1 MGWLELLIGGAIGWF
16 VIAPMVSPIVHQGIN
31 TLQGLAGSGYTKS
44 SMTMTRHYGY
54 PAFADFRGRGIDIS
68 GRSLNKR
75 YSRMRSFPAV
85 AVSGRPVHYQK
96 MRSFN

>member
-31 TLQGLAGSGYTKS
+31 MLQGAASNIGGSSAYT
-44 SMTMTRHYGY
+44 RRQAY
-54 PAFADFRGRGIDIS
+54 PAFGDLRGRGVGIS
-68 GRSLNKR
+68 GRPAQ
-75 YSRMRSFPAV
+75 YYQHMRAFPAQ
-85 AVSGRPVHYQK
+85 GRLPHYRK